1 MRLLSA
7 VLFVALTGSIGFAEE
22 PAPPPAPADDAKPA
36 EAKPRPTR
44 SKVPLRVV
52 KLLPETRQVLLFDK
66 TKGTHVVAEVGQDV
80 EGYLVDDI
88 GDDEVT
94 LVAANGTEVILAAP
108 DPTWRRRT
116 DRKVSATGAPAKPD
130 VAASTELA
138 PQDPYGDPS
147 EGATVTAA
155 PVVPGADGVRVT
167 DATKPAHAVDPG
179 ADGVRVAS
187 AAPTTDVD
195 PGVAAFMAAVAG
207 EDIDENGNPVSTPTP
222 ATKPTKPATK
232 SATPV
237 DAKATN
243 AGSSL
248 AAAVTGAPAAAPAP
262 GPTTATIKRTEI
274 DAALADFAST
284 SSTFRAAFVKDGLR
298 FDDVTKG
305 SLLARVGLERG
316 DVVTTV
322 DGQPLRSL
330 DDAANLYARL
340 PTARGTTLQVVR
352 AGKPVTL
359 RVSIQ

>member
-22 PAPPPAPADDAKPA
+22 TAPPPATHT
-36 EAKPRPTR
+36 TR
-44 SKVPLRVV
+44 AKVPLRVV

-66 TKGTHVVAEVGQDV
+66 NKGSHVVAEVGQDV
-80 EGYLVDDI
+80 DGYVVDEI
-88 GDDEVT
+88 SDDDVT
-94 LVAANGTEVILAAP
+94 LVAQNGTEIILTAP
-108 DPTWRRRT
+108 EPAWRRRQAS
-116 DRKVSATGAPAKPD
+116 RKASATGAPIKAEP
-130 VAASTELA
+130 V
-138 PQDPYGDPS
+138 PQDPYADPAPAGS
-147 EGATVTAA
+147 IAGPVAA
-155 PVVPGADGVRVT
+155 PITPGADGVRVA
-167 DATKPAHAVDPG
+167 DANNPTPVAPVVEPG

-187 AAPTTDVD
+187 AAAPADVA

-207 EDIDENGNPVSTPTP
+207 EEIDEDGNPVAAPTVP
-222 ATKPTKPATK
+222 
-232 SATPV
+232 
-237 DAKATN
+237 
-243 AGSSL
+243 
-248 AAAVTGAPAAAPAP
+248 APAMTA
-262 GPTTATIKRTEI
+262 GPTTATIKRAEI
-274 DAALADFAST
+274 DAALSDFAQT

-340 PTARGTTLQVVR
+340 PTARGTTLQVLR

>member
-22 PAPPPAPADDAKPA
+22 PAPPPAPTDDAKPA
-36 EAKPRPTR
+36 EAKPRPAR

-66 TKGTHVVAEVGQDV
+66 TKGSHVVAEVGQDV

-108 DPTWRRRT
+108 DPTWRRRGT
-116 DRKVSATGAPAKPD
+116 DRNRAATGAPAKPD
-130 VAASTELA
+130 RAKTDVATELA
-138 PQDPYGDPS
+138 PEDPYADAP
-147 EGATVTAA
+147 VAA
-155 PVVPGADGVRVT
+155 PITPGADGVRVA
-167 DATKPAHAVDPG
+167 DATKPAPAVAPG

-187 AAPTTDVD
+187 ATPTPAAASADID

-207 EDIDENGNPVSTPTP
+207 EDIDENGNPV
-222 ATKPTKPATK
+222 AKP
-232 SATPV
+232 
-237 DAKATN
+237 
-243 AGSSL
+243 
-248 AAAVTGAPAAAPAP
+248 APAP
-262 GPTTATIKRTEI
+262 TKTPAVAVPATPAAGPTTATIKRADI

-284 SSTFRAAFVKDGLR
+284 SSTFRASFVKDGLR

-305 SLLARVGLERG
+305 SLLSRVGLERG

-340 PTARGTTLQVVR
+340 PTARGTTLQVLR